1 MKKTLVVLAVLML
14 AMPMAV
20 LAGPDDPIPQQ
31 AGGTQQPCPMMG
43 AGMQKGCG
51 QGMGQGMGMGMGMFG
66 QGRRGHGDRGPDC
79 ILGMVK
85 ELELTDQQVAQ
96 IKKLRSDF
104 ELQQVDR
111 HAEMQKAQIR
121 LREVQGEP
129 KSAESDVLAQIEKVG
144 QLRIQNQKAM
154 YSHHRAMQNVLTEE
168 QRTKLQTLRAEESED
183 DEDDMPGMPG
193 GCMGMGGHGQDRGH
207 GGR

>member
-1 MKKTLVVLAVLML
+1 MKKTLVVLAVLTL
-14 AMPMAV
+14 AMPMAL

-51 QGMGQGMGMGMGMFG
+51 QGMGQGMGMFG
-66 QGRRGHGDRGPDC
+66 QGRRGHGDRGPEC

-121 LREVQGEP
+121 LRELKNEP

-168 QRTKLQTLRAEESED
+168 QRTKLKELRADAFD
-183 DEDDMPGMPG
+183 DDDDMPG
-193 GCMGMGGHGQDRGH
+193 GCMGGRGQGQGQGGHRG
-207 GGR
+207 R